1 MKKIYSF
8 LAILS
13 VPAIL
18 LTYSFSSGSPGGRSG
33 SPLDLEN
40 CTFCHSGA
48 TNPIDSWITTNIP
61 EEGFIAGETYQITL
75 NAMDEEAVKFG
86 FDLTAEDSEAKV
98 GTFTL
103 TDVARTQLRPATNSV
118 THTTAG
124 NEPVGHEITWQF
136 EWTAPET
143 SSGEV
148 TFYAAVNAANGNGQ
162 NTGDKIY
169 QTSQSYTQFFVG
181 IADNLLMDEVN
192 VYPNPATSFV
202 NVNLPENA
210 ELRIVNLSGQL
221 VNYVQN
227 TATTERI
234 DLSNLANGVY
244 FVQVLHDSERATI
257 KLLKN

>member
-33 SPLDLEN
+33 SPLDGDN
-40 CTFCHSGA
+40 CTICHTGA
-48 TNPIDSWITTNIP
+48 TNPIDNWITTDIP
-61 EEGFIAGETYQITL
+61 EEGFTAGETYLITL
-75 NAMDEEAVKFG
+75 YAMDAEAVKFG
-86 FDLTAEDSEAKV
+86 FDLTAEDGEAKV

-124 NEPVGHEITWQF
+124 NEPIGHEITWQF

-148 TFYAAVNAANGNGQ
+148 AFYAAVNAANGNGS
-162 NTGDKIY
+162 NSGDKIY
-169 QTSQSYTQFFVG
+169 LTSQSYTQFFVG
-181 IADNLLMDEVN
+181 IADNLLRDEVN

-202 NVNLPENA
+202 NVNLPENS
-210 ELRIVNLSGQL
+210 ELRVVNLTGQL
-221 VNYVQN
+221 VSYVQN
-227 TATTERI
+227 TNTSERI
-234 DLSNLANGVY
+234 NLSNLADGVY
-244 FVQVLHDSERATI
+244 FVQVMKNSEHTTI